1 MSKGKGKFILGMGLG
16 VGLGMLLSPNNGQE
30 NRRILKK
37 KLDELID
44 YAQDIDPEDI
54 KEKITK
60 KAREIEKE
68 VKNLDSEKIA
78 KIAKEKAIEIEG
90 KCDELVDMAVESAT
104 PYLEDL
110 AKEVKARTVKT
121 LKEITKKIEDYE

>member
-1 MSKGKGKFILGMGLG
+1 MSKGTGKFILGMGLG
-16 VGLGMLLSPNNGQE
+16 VGLGMLLSPNNGEE
-30 NRRILKK
+30 NRKILKK

-60 KAREIEKE
+60 KAKEIEKE

-78 KIAKEKAIEIEG
+78 KIAKAKAIEIEG

-110 AKEVKARTVKT
+110 AKEVKTRTVKT